1 MAGPALAEFEEALL
15 SSVLPHPAGFLVV
28 PGVLHPEQAEL
39 ISAELVERAVDA
51 LRRSFRFVL
60 FDLAPQLSPPA
71 LTVLEGADNVLLL
84 ANAELASLK
93 DLKEARR
100 VLEEVRDA
108 FLDKDAA
115 MLDVMVSPLEGAH
128 GNVEFLAHLRRG
140 AGSSAGV
147 PDLAGIVAEASARQG
162 R

>member
-1 MAGPALAEFEEALL
+1 MQTNPGISDTEDLRDKDILPRIISNLKSLQSRGGGVIRDPA
-15 SSVLPHPAGFLVV
+15 VW
-28 PGVLHPEQAEL
+28 
-39 ISAELVERAVDA
+39 
-51 LRRSFRFVL
+51 
-60 FDLAPQLSPPA
+60 
-71 LTVLEGADNVLLL
+71 
-84 ANAELASLK
+84 
-93 DLKEARR
+93 RR